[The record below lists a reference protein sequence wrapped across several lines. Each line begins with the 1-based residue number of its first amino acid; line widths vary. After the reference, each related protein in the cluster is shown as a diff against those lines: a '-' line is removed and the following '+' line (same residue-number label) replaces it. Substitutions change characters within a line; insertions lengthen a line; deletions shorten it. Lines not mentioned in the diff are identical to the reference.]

1 MGIILDIILI
11 AIILLNVI
19 ICYKK
24 GLVKLAVGLVA
35 VFISLVL
42 ALMLYKPVSNIITK
56 NTEIDEK
63 IKGSIIST
71 LTTENNESEIND
83 SSDKG
88 MMKYMQSYVDDAV
101 NKTKNEIVIEASEV
115 VSIKIINICVFLGIF
130 IVVRILAFLLTIIA
144 DLIMSLPILKQFN
157 KIGGIIYGII
167 KALIII
173 YIILA
178 IIFAITY
185 ITGNTT
191 VSKAISE
198 SYITKIF
205 YNNNIL
211 LNLVFKK

>member
-1 MGIILDIILI
+1 MGIFFDIILV

-35 VFISLVL
+35 VLIFIIL
-42 ALMLYKPVSNIITK
+42 AFMLYKPVSNVIIK

-63 IKGSIIST
+63 IKETITNT
-71 LTTENNESEIND
+71 LITENEEDKEND
-83 SSDKG
+83 TTDKG

-101 NKTKNEIVIEASEV
+101 NKTKNEIVMEAAEV
-115 VSIKIINICVFLGIF
+115 VSIKIINICAFLGIF
-130 IVVRILAFLLTIIA
+130 LVVRILAFLLTIIA

-157 KIGGIIYGII
+157 KAGGIIYGFI

-173 YIILA
+173 YIVLA
-178 IIFAITY
+178 IIFALTY

-191 VSKAISE
+191 IAKGISE

-211 LNLVFKK
+211 LNLVFWK

>member
-42 ALMLYKPVSNIITK
+42 ALMLCKPVSNIIIK

-63 IKGSIIST
+63 IKESIIST

-101 NKTKNEIVIEASEV
+101 NKTKNEIVIESAEV
-115 VSIKIINICVFLGIF
+115 VSNKIINICAFLCVF
-130 IVVRILAFLLTIIA
+130 VVARILAFLLTIIA

-157 KIGGIIYGII
+157 KAGGIVYGII
-167 KALIII
+167 KALLII
-173 YIILA
+173 YVILA
-178 IIFAITY
+178 IIFVLTY

-191 VSKAISE
+191 VSEIISK
-198 SYITKIF
+198 SCITKIF

-211 LNLVFKK
+211 LGLIFR

>member
-1 MGIILDIILI
+1 MGIMLDIILI

-42 ALMLYKPVSNIITK
+42 ALMLYKPVSNIIIK

-63 IKGSIIST
+63 IKESIIST

-101 NKTKNEIVIEASEV
+101 NKTKNEIVIESAEV
-115 VSIKIINICVFLGIF
+115 VSNKIINICAFLGVF
-130 IVVRILAFLLTIIA
+130 VVTRILAFLLTIIA

-157 KIGGIIYGII
+157 KAGGIIYGII
-167 KALIII
+167 KALLII
-173 YIILA
+173 YVILA
-178 IIFAITY
+178 IIFVLTY

-191 VSKAISE
+191 ISE
-198 SYITKIF
+198 IISKSCITKIF

-211 LNLVFKK
+211 LGLIFR